1 MVFSPRYENFPV
13 SLVNSEHLYL
23 LRLTGLYFTMTCL
36 TSIGFGNVAAET
48 DMEKVNTKSSLII
61 FTHENCKYQSNLPGQ
76 VFCLCMMIISS
87 LLYAAIF
94 GHVTTIIHN
103 MTLAAAKYH
112 DMLNN
117 VREFMVLNEVTTWMS
132 KTCLLHVRP
141 LDIVQPPGAS

>member
-1 MVFSPRYENFPV
+1 MSYMVFSPRYENFPV
-13 SLVNSEHLYL
+13 SLVNTFIYI

-61 FTHENCKYQSNLPGQ
+61 FTSQNCKYQSNLPGQ

-103 MTLAAAKYH
+103 MTAATAKYH
-112 DMLNN
+112 EMLSS
-117 VREFMVLNEVTTWMS
+117 VKEFMMLGCVTQGESQFLRVGT
-132 KTCLLHVRP
+132 
-141 LDIVQPPGAS
+141 

>member
-1 MVFSPRYENFPV
+1 
-13 SLVNSEHLYL
+13 
-23 LRLTGLYFTMTCL
+23 MTCL

-61 FTHENCKYQSNLPGQ
+61 FTYENCKYQSNLPGQ

-103 MTLAAAKYH
+103 MTAATAKYH
-112 DMLNN
+112 EMLSS
-117 VREFMVLNEVTTWMS
+117 VKEFMMLGCVTQGES
-132 KTCLLHVRP
+132 QFLLPRLP
-141 LDIVQPPGAS
+141 RWP